1 MSEHDGEVIDRFY
14 AGLASGDLT
23 ACLACLAPEALIW
36 HCFDGLVLDAEG
48 SLPGWQALI
57 AGFPQRAFCDVRRSP
72 IAGGYVQQHVMTA
85 KTQAGDMVGWAIC
98 VVVKIKNGL
107 ITRIDEYIDRAG
119 KFAVAD
125 LTKAVAPGL

>member
-1 MSEHDGEVIDRFY
+1 
-14 AGLASGDLT
+14 
-23 ACLACLAPEALIW
+23 
-36 HCFDGLVLDAEG
+36 
-48 SLPGWQALI
+48 
-57 AGFPQRAFCDVRRSP
+57 
-72 IAGGYVQQHVMTA
+72 MTA